1 MFLLLEVNTF
11 WVCVK
16 TLVYVECSVK
26 SSYSEQSS
34 LFIIANKK
42 TLGARES
49 AEARR
54 ALDPLELEL
63 QEAVCYHV
71 GPRN

>member
-1 MFLLLEVNTF
+1 M
-11 WVCVK
+11 
-16 TLVYVECSVK
+16 
-26 SSYSEQSS
+26 
-34 LFIIANKK
+34 LFIYFMHMSVFACLYASCVCLVS
-42 TLGARES
+42 T
-49 AEARR
+49 EARR